1 MPLRVAS
8 SRPGKRGM
16 DTVFC
21 SDPELAPGRHRE
33 HAVCV
38 LDFELA
44 GWPSLEHVSWYVT
57 GPGGLLT
64 VYILLLD
71 LF

>member
-8 SRPGKRGM
+8 SRPGKRRM

-21 SDPELAPGRHRE
+21 SNPELAPGRHRE

-38 LDFELA
+38 LDLELA
-44 GWPSLEHVSWYVT
+44 DWPSLEHVSWHVA
-57 GPGGLLT
+57 GPDGLLT

>member
-8 SRPGKRGM
+8 SRPGKRRM

-21 SDPELAPGRHRE
+21 SNPELAPGRHRE

-38 LDFELA
+38 LDLELA
-44 GWPSLEHVSWYVT
+44 DWPSLEHVSWYVA
-57 GPGGLLT
+57 GPDGLLT